1 MPRLPLERHN
11 PRLLEQELRSS
22 KTTRPLV
29 LAFLGAVAVFGAD
42 PVLPKELDG
51 VGVDEK
57 LGDKID
63 LSLEFMAT
71 DGYPKPLSNYFGK
84 GRPVILNL
92 VYYTCPMLCNL
103 VLNGQ
108 VNVLREI
115 PWTPGTEYDIV
126 TISIDPTE
134 TWNLANEKRATM
146 LSSFDRPAPGWHFFT
161 DYNSNVKKLAEQ
173 VGWRYKYDPR
183 GKQYAHSSAIMV
195 LTPEGKISRYLYGI
209 KYKPR
214 DVRLALAEASEEKV
228 GMTFERVLLM
238 CFHYDPSA
246 GSYVAFATNFM
257 KLGGVLTMALIGF
270 FLYRMWRSER
280 RVPVTHAKV

>member
-1 MPRLPLERHN
+1 MGAR
-11 PRLLEQELRSS
+11 RLLRRERELARNS
-22 KTTRPLV
+22 KIGFVLGLV
-29 LAFLGAVAVFGAD
+29 LGVTSAMGAD
-42 PVLPKELDG
+42 PPLPNELDG

-57 LGDKID
+57 LGETID

-108 VNVLREI
+108 TNVLREI
-115 PWTPGTEYDIV
+115 PWTPGKEYDVV

-134 TWNLANEKRATM
+134 TWNLAIEKRATV
-146 LSSFDRPAPGWHFFT
+146 LASFDRPAPGWHFFT
-161 DYNSNVKKLAEQ
+161 DYNGNVKKLAEQ

-183 GKQYAHSSAIMV
+183 GKQYAHSSAVMI
-195 LTPEGKISRYLYGI
+195 LTPEGKVSRYLYGI
-209 KYKPR
+209 KYNPR
-214 DVRLALAEASEEKV
+214 DVRLALAEASEEKI

-238 CFHYDPSA
+238 CFHYDPQA
-246 GSYVAFATNFM
+246 GSYVVFATNFM
-257 KLGGVLTMALIGF
+257 RLGGLLTVLAIGF
-270 FLYRMWRSER
+270 FLYRMWKGDR
-280 RVPVTHAKV
+280 RNAAVPANLS

>member
-1 MPRLPLERHN
+1 MELE
-11 PRLLEQELRSS
+11 LDIKTAVALGLISLAAFELR
-22 KTTRPLV
+22 
-29 LAFLGAVAVFGAD
+29 AAD
-42 PVLPKELDG
+42 PPLPRELEG

-63 LSLEFMAT
+63 LSLEFMGT
-71 DGYPKPLSNYFGK
+71 DGYPKALSSYFHK

-103 VLNGQ
+103 VLNAQ

-134 TWNLANEKRATM
+134 TWNLAVEKRAAL
-146 LSSFDRPAPGWHFFT
+146 LSSFERPAPGWHLFT
-161 DYNSNVKKLAEQ
+161 DFNGNVKKLADQ

-183 GKQYAHSSAIMV
+183 GKQYAHSSAIMI

-228 GMTFERVLLM
+228 GMTIERVLLM
-238 CFHYDPSA
+238 CFHYDPKA
-246 GSYVAFATNFM
+246 GSYVVFATNFM
-257 KLGGVLTMALIGF
+257 KLGGVLTMLAIGF
-270 FLYRMWRSER
+270 FLFRMWRGER
-280 RVPVTHAKV
+280 GNTAASANLR